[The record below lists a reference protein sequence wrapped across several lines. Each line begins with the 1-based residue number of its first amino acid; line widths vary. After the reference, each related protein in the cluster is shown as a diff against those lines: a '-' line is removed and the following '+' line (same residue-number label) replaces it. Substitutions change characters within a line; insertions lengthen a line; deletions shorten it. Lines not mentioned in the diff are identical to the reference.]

1 MMGNIHKSC
10 FIESKNPYGYFFP
23 WPSIKTEG
31 IFAATRMDLEIIIVS
46 KLDQTKTNTIRYL
59 PNLLI
64 CGIFKK
70 WYKWTHIENSNR
82 PTHTENKFMATKRE
96 KEGEE

>member
-46 KLDQTKTNTIRYL
+46 KLDQTKTKTIRYCL
-59 PNLLI
+59 SVESLKNGTSEL
-64 CGIFKK
+64 
-70 WYKWTHIENSNR
+70 R
-82 PTHTENKFMATKRE
+82 
-96 KEGEE
+96 